1 MISYKKSL
9 SIVFFLLSVSLLQA
23 QDIVTSLLSKG
34 DKSYNEMQ
42 YSNALAYYRQAYTRA
57 SKSATLSSKKADVAA
72 KVADCYWLTR
82 NYDSAYVWYA
92 RTSSSS
98 DAVQFRK
105 AELSAMLGK
114 YAEAAA
120 LLKSVAGFSDRAT
133 GFLST
138 DAMKKDSADWSVS
151 YLDGINTEYFREFS
165 PLLVDSAII
174 WTSNQPKK
182 YSKNGVMAWD
192 NMGYN
197 RMFQVANAESLSAAA
212 LPSARKLYDPKK
224 LDPKQPELLATHFA
238 LADFNLL
245 STVKI
250 PNDLLSKMKSIDA
263 IATPVVLAEK
273 FTYNIAHATYSSAT
287 GKLYFSANRQEK
299 LKNKVR
305 TVGIVEANRN
315 GATLSGAEFIFADG
329 KDYSVMHPAVH
340 ANGRTLVFS
349 SNMAGGKGGYDLYLS
364 EKTSDSTW
372 SNPVALT
379 GVNSKGNELFPS
391 FSPNGSLYFSTD
403 GHPGLGGLDIYMA
416 NLKGNLAS
424 NVQHLPTPINSSY
437 DDFGLTM
444 ASDLKKGYF
453 TSDRL
458 GSDDIYKFAYDKKV
472 VKVSGTVISEETNA
486 GKANVKVILYEKNGQ
501 GNFMA
506 VDSIASDGKGK
517 YSINARPNREYRV
530 TAIDPSSEP
539 TVNFNTNNNF
549 TSKSPVDLLL
559 KDKKPVVVPPPLPPP
574 PPPAPEAFQYIIYFD
589 FDKHVITPESA
600 LVLDEVKAK
609 LNENNAYKCILN
621 GHTDVEGGEKYNQKL
636 SDRRSKAAMKYL
648 KKMGID
654 PSRVTMDFFGEER
667 PVIQT
672 RSIKEA
678 KKNRRVEIE
687 VKL

>member
-9 SIVFFLLSVSLLQA
+9 SIVFLLLSVSMLQA

-42 YSNALAYYRQAYTRA
+42 YSNALAYYRQAYVRA
-57 SKSATLSSKKADVAA
+57 SKSTTLSSKKDDVAA

-82 NYDSAYVWYA
+82 NYDSAYVWYS
-92 RTSSSS
+92 RMSS
-98 DAVQFRK
+98 APEAIQYRK
-105 AELSAMLGK
+105 AELSAILGK
-114 YAEAAA
+114 YAEAAS
-120 LLKSVAGFSDRAT
+120 LLKSVSGFSDRAA

-138 DAMKKDSADWSVS
+138 AAMRKDSADWSVK

-165 PLLVDSAII
+165 PVLVDSAII
-174 WTSNQPKK
+174 WTTNQPKK
-182 YSKNGVMAWD
+182 FSKNGVMAWD

-197 RMFQVANAESLSAAA
+197 RMLQVANAESLSAVD
-212 LPSARKLYDPKK
+212 LPSERKLYDPKK
-224 LDPKQPELLATHFA
+224 LDAKQPELLATHYA
-238 LADFNLL
+238 LSDFDLL

-250 PNDLLSKMKSIDA
+250 PNDLLRKMKSIAA
-263 IATPVVLAEK
+263 IATPVVLSEK
-273 FTYNIAHATYSSAT
+273 FSYNIAHATYNSTA
-287 GKLYFSANRQEK
+287 GQLYFSANRQEK

-305 TVGIVEANRN
+305 TVGIVAANRN
-315 GATLSGAEFIFADG
+315 GATLSGAKFIFADG

-340 ANGRTLVFS
+340 ANGTTLVFS
-349 SNMAGGKGGYDLYLS
+349 SNMAGGKGGYDLYIA

-416 NLKGNLAS
+416 SLKGNNTF
-424 NVQHLPTPINSSY
+424 NVQHLSAPVNSSY
-437 DDFGLTM
+437 DDFGFTV
-444 ASDLKKGYF
+444 AVDLKTGYF

-458 GSDDIYKFAYDKKV
+458 GSDDIYKFGYEKII

-486 GKANVKVILYEKNGQ
+486 GKANVKVILYEKADNGS
-501 GNFMA
+501 FIA
-506 VDSIASDGKGK
+506 IDSVVTDGKGK
-517 YSINARPNREYRV
+517 YTINARPNREYRV
-530 TAIDPSSEP
+530 TAIDPSGEP

-559 KDKKPVVVPPPLPPP
+559 KDKKPLVVAPPPP
-574 PPPAPEAFQYIIYFD
+574 PPPAPEVFKYIIYFD
-589 FDKHVITPESA
+589 FDQHVITSESA
-600 LVLDEVKAK
+600 QILEEVKAK
-609 LNENNAYKCILN
+609 MNENADYKCSLY
-621 GHTDVEGGEKYNQKL
+621 GHTDVEGGEGYNTKL
-636 SDRRSKAAMKYL
+636 SSMRSKTARSFL
-648 KKMGID
+648 KKLGID
-654 PSRVTMDFFGEER
+654 PKRVTIEFFGETR

-687 VKL
+687 VTK

>member
-23 QDIVTSLLSKG
+23 QDIVTMLLSKG
-34 DKSYNEMQ
+34 DKSYNDLQ
-42 YSNALAYYRQAYTRA
+42 YSNALAYYRQAYARA
-57 SKSATLSSKKADVAA
+57 TKSATLSSKKEDVAA

-82 NYDSAYVWYA
+82 NYDSAYVWYS
-92 RTSSSS
+92 RISSAS
-98 DAVQFRK
+98 DAIQYRK
-105 AELSAMLGK
+105 AELSAILGK
-114 YAEAAA
+114 YAEAASS
-120 LLKSVAGFSDRAT
+120 LKSVAGYSERAL

-138 DAMKKDSADWSVS
+138 AAMMKDSADWSVK

-165 PLLVDSAII
+165 PVLVDSAII
-174 WTSNQPKK
+174 WTTNQPKK

-197 RMFQVANAESLSAAA
+197 RMLQVANAESLSAVA

-224 LDPKQPELLATHFA
+224 LDAKQPELLATHYA
-238 LADFNLL
+238 LSDFDLL

-250 PNDLLSKMKSIDA
+250 PNDLLRKMKSIDA

-273 FTYNIAHATYSSAT
+273 FSYNIAHATYNSAS

-305 TVGIVEANRN
+305 TVGIVAANRN
-315 GATLSGAEFIFADG
+315 GATLSGAKFIFADG

-340 ANGRTLVFS
+340 VNGTTLVFS
-349 SNMAGGKGGYDLYLS
+349 SNMAGGKGGYDLYIA

-372 SNPVALT
+372 SSPVALN

-416 NLKGNLAS
+416 SLSGNNTS
-424 NVQHLPTPINSSY
+424 NVQHLSAPVNSSY
-437 DDFGLTM
+437 DDFGFTV
-444 ASDLKKGYF
+444 AADLKTGFF

-458 GSDDIYKFAYDKKV
+458 GSDDIYKFGYEKKI
-472 VKVSGTVISEETNA
+472 VKVSGTVISEEIND
-486 GKANVKVILYEKNGQ
+486 GKANVKVVLYEKTDN
-501 GNFMA
+501 GNFIA
-506 VDSIASDGKGK
+506 VDSILTDGKGK
-517 YSINARPNREYRV
+517 YTINARPNREYRV
-530 TAIDPSSEP
+530 TAIDPSGEP
-539 TVNFNTNNNF
+539 TFNFNTNNNF

-559 KDKKPVVVPPPLPPP
+559 KDKKPVVVAPPP
-574 PPPAPEAFQYIIYFD
+574 PPPAPEVFKYIIYFD
-589 FDKHVITPESA
+589 FDQHVITPESA
-600 LVLDEVKAK
+600 QVLEEVKAK
-609 LNENNAYKCILN
+609 LNENADYKCFLY
-621 GHTDVEGGEKYNQKL
+621 GHTDVEGGEGYNKNL
-636 SDRRSKAAMKYL
+636 SSVRSRTTRSFL
-648 KKMGID
+648 KKLGID
-654 PSRVTMDFFGEER
+654 PKRVTIDFFGEAR
-667 PVIQT
+667 PVVQT

-687 VKL
+687 VTK

>member
-23 QDIVTSLLSKG
+23 QDIVTMLLSKG
-34 DKSYNEMQ
+34 DKSYNDLQ
-42 YSNALAYYRQAYTRA
+42 YSNALAYYRQAYSRA
-57 SKSATLSSKKADVAA
+57 SKSAILSSKKEDVAA

-82 NYDSAYVWYA
+82 NYDSAFVWYS
-92 RTSSSS
+92 RLSSSS
-98 DAVQFRK
+98 DAIQHRK
-105 AELSAMLGK
+105 AELSAILGR

-120 LLKSVAGFSDRAT
+120 LLKSVTGFSDRAN

-165 PLLVDSAII
+165 PVLVDSAII
-174 WTSNQPKK
+174 WTTNQPKK

-197 RMFQVANAESLSAAA
+197 RMFQVANAESLSAVA

-224 LDPKQPELLATHFA
+224 LDAKQPELLATHYA
-238 LADFNLL
+238 LADFDLL

-250 PNDLLSKMKSIDA
+250 PNDLLRKMKSIDA

-273 FTYNIAHATYSSAT
+273 FTYNIAHATYNSAS

-299 LKNKVR
+299 LKNKIR

-315 GATLSGAEFIFADG
+315 GATLSGAKFIFADG

-340 ANGRTLVFS
+340 ANGSTMVFS
-349 SNMAGGKGGYDLYLS
+349 SNMAGGTGGYDLYMS
-364 EKTSDSTW
+364 DKNADSTW
-372 SNPVALT
+372 SNPIALN

-416 NLKGNLAS
+416 NLKGNNAS
-424 NVQHLPTPINSSY
+424 NVHHLPSPVNSSY

-444 ASDLKKGYF
+444 AADLKTGYF

-458 GSDDIYKFAYDKKV
+458 GSDDIYKFGYDKKA

-486 GKANVKVILYEKNGQ
+486 GKANVKVTLYEKNDD
-501 GNFMA
+501 GNFVP
-506 VDSIASDGKGK
+506 VDEVVTDGKGK
-517 YSINARPNREYRV
+517 YTVSGRPNREYRI
-530 TAIDPSSEP
+530 TATDPSGEP

-549 TSKSPVDLLL
+549 TSKSPVDLFL
-559 KDKKPVVVPPPLPPP
+559 KDKKPVAVAPPPP
-574 PPPAPEAFQYIIYFD
+574 PPPAPAPEVFNYIIYFD
-589 FDKHVITPESA
+589 FDQHVITAESA
-600 LVLDEVKAK
+600 AVLDEVKTK
-609 LNENNAYKCILN
+609 LNEKPEYKVVLS
-621 GHTDVEGGEKYNQKL
+621 GHTDVEGGEGYNKKL
-636 SDRRSKAAMKYL
+636 SSIRSRTARSFL
-648 KKMGID
+648 KKLGID
-654 PSRVTMDFFGEER
+654 PKRVTIDFFGEER

-687 VKL
+687 VTQ

>member
-9 SIVFFLLSVSLLQA
+9 SIVFFLFSVSMLQA
-23 QDIVTSLLSKG
+23 QDIVTMLLSKG
-34 DKSYNEMQ
+34 DKSYNDLQ

-57 SKSATLSSKKADVAA
+57 SKSASVSSKIEDAAA

-92 RTSSSS
+92 RLSSSS
-98 DAVQFRK
+98 DAIQYRK
-105 AELSAMLGK
+105 AELSAILGK
-114 YAEAAA
+114 YGEAAS
-120 LLKSVAGFSDRAT
+120 LLKSVAGFSDRAK
-133 GFLST
+133 GFQST
-138 DAMKKDSADWSVS
+138 AAMMKDSADWSVS

-165 PLLVDSAII
+165 PVMVDSAII
-174 WTSNQPKK
+174 WTTNQPKK

-197 RMFQVANAESLSAAA
+197 RMLQVGNAESLSAVA

-224 LDPKQPELLATHFA
+224 LDAKQPELLATHYA
-238 LADFNLL
+238 LSDFDLL

-250 PNDLLSKMKSIDA
+250 PNDLLRKMKSIAA
-263 IATPVVLAEK
+263 IATPVELAEK
-273 FTYNIAHATYSSAT
+273 FSYNIAHATYSSAS

-299 LKNKVR
+299 LKNKIR
-305 TVGIVEANRN
+305 TVGIVAANRS
-315 GATLSGAEFIFADG
+315 GARLSGAKFVFADG
-329 KDYSVMHPAVH
+329 KDYSVMHPAIH
-340 ANGRTLVFS
+340 ANGTTLVFS
-349 SNMAGGKGGYDLYLS
+349 SNMAGGKGGYDLYVA

-372 SNPVALT
+372 SNPIALN

-416 NLKGNLAS
+416 SFKGNTAS
-424 NVQHLPTPINSSY
+424 NVHHLPSPVNSSY
-437 DDFGLTM
+437 DDFGFTV
-444 ASDLKKGYF
+444 ASDLKTGYF

-458 GSDDIYKFAYDKKV
+458 GSDDIYKFGYEKKI

-486 GKANVKVILYEKNGQ
+486 GKAGVKVTLYEKNDE
-501 GNFMA
+501 GNFVPVDA
-506 VDSIASDGKGK
+506 VVTDGKGK
-517 YSINARPNREYRV
+517 YTFNARPNREYRV
-530 TAIDPSSEP
+530 IANDPSGDQ

-549 TSKSPVDLLL
+549 TSKSPVDLLV
-559 KDKKPVVVPPPLPPP
+559 KDKKPVVVAPP
-574 PPPAPEAFQYIIYFD
+574 PPPAAPEVFKYIIYFD
-589 FDKHVITPESA
+589 FDQHVITAESA
-600 LVLDEVKAK
+600 VILNEVKAK
-609 LNENNAYKCILN
+609 LNENSAYKCTLN
-621 GHTDVEGGEKYNQKL
+621 GHTDVEGGEGYNKKL
-636 SDRRSKAAMKYL
+636 SSRRSKAAMNYL

-654 PSRVTMDFFGEER
+654 PSRVSMDFFGEER

-687 VKL
+687 VTQ

>member
-23 QDIVTSLLSKG
+23 QDIVTMLQTKG
-34 DKSYNEMQ
+34 DKSYNDLQ
-42 YSNALAYYRQAYTRA
+42 YSNALAYYRQAYVRA
-57 SKSATLSSKKADVAA
+57 SKSATVSSKKDDIAA

-82 NYDSAYVWYA
+82 NYDSAYVWYS
-92 RTSSSS
+92 RITSSS
-98 DAVQFRK
+98 DAIQYRR
-105 AELSAMLGK
+105 AELSAILGK
-114 YAEAAA
+114 YAEAASS
-120 LLKSVAGFSDRAT
+120 LKSVAGFSDRAT

-138 DAMKKDSADWSVS
+138 AAMKKDSADWSVK

-165 PLLVDSAII
+165 PVLVDSAII
-174 WTSNQPKK
+174 WTTNQPKK
-182 YSKNGVMAWD
+182 FSKNGVMAWD

-197 RMFQVANAESLSAAA
+197 RMLQVANAESLSAVD

-224 LDPKQPELLATHFA
+224 LDAKQPELLATHYA
-238 LADFNLL
+238 LSDFDLL

-250 PNDLLSKMKSIDA
+250 PNDLLRKMKAIAA

-273 FTYNIAHATYSSAT
+273 YSYNVAHATYNSAS

-305 TVGIVEANRN
+305 TVGIVAANRN
-315 GATLSGAEFIFADG
+315 GATLSGAKFIYADG

-340 ANGRTLVFS
+340 ANGTTLVFS
-349 SNMAGGKGGYDLYLS
+349 SNMAGGKGGYDLYIA

-372 SNPVALT
+372 SNPVALN

-416 NLKGNLAS
+416 SLKGNNTS
-424 NVQHLPTPINSSY
+424 NVHHLPSPVNSSF
-437 DDFGLTM
+437 DDFGLTV
-444 ASDLKKGYF
+444 AADLKTGYF

-458 GSDDIYKFAYDKKV
+458 GSDDIYKFAFEKKI
-472 VKVSGTVISEETNA
+472 VKITGKVMSEETNS
-486 GKANVKVILYEKNGQ
+486 GKPSVKVILYEKNDKGE
-501 GNFMA
+501 FVA
-506 VDSIASDGKGK
+506 VDSAITDNSGK
-517 YSINARPNREYRV
+517 YAFNGRPNREYRV
-530 TAIDPSSEP
+530 TAIDPSGEP

-559 KDKKPVVVPPPLPPP
+559 KDKKPIVVVPPPPP
-574 PPPAPEAFQYIIYFD
+574 PPPAPEVFKYIIYFD
-589 FDKHVITPESA
+589 FDQHVITQESA
-600 LVLDEVKAK
+600 LVLEEVKAK
-609 LNENNAYKCILN
+609 LNENADYKCSLY
-621 GHTDVEGGEKYNQKL
+621 GHTDVEGGEGYNKKL
-636 SDRRSKAAMKYL
+636 SSLRSKTARSFL
-648 KKMGID
+648 KKLGID
-654 PSRVTMDFFGEER
+654 SQRVTIDFFGEER

-687 VKL
+687 VTK